1 MSTENLKLYEEVDN
15 LITNAFKEVKNSMQ
29 KSNESQ
35 DDMKKSFDEIGTA
48 ASAGADI
55 SLESNGGGDVIK
67 NKDKKDQDMESM
79 KKKKDCKS
87 EDGDEDEDD
96 KSKAKKA
103 KDKKDKEDDDDDDK
117 EDDKKNGKDDM
128 KKSFEVSQED
138 YEILVKAK
146 KEAQEKEELKKAQA
160 NPLYKSVSSLVDVVK
175 GLSAEIVQ
183 LKGDIGTLRKSP
195 ARDPKALLNQTE
207 VIEKSE
213 NSTTSGGKV
222 EGLRKSQVL
231 DVLLDLQKSNTID
244 GLIVMEYEATNKISN
259 PSVRDIV
266 NGELNKR
273 FGGK

>member
-48 ASAGADI
+48 ASAGADV

-67 NKDKKDQDMESM
+67 NKDKKDQDMESI

-103 KDKKDKEDDDDDDK
+103 KDKYKEDD
-117 EDDKKNGKDDM
+117 EDDKKENKKDGKEDM
-128 KKSFEVSQED
+128 KKSFEISQED
-138 YEILVKAK
+138 FEILAKAK
-146 KEAQEKEELKKAQA
+146 KDIEEKEQLKKAQA
-160 NPLYKSVSSLVDVVK
+160 NPLFKSVSSLVDVVK
-175 GLSAEIVQ
+175 GLSAEIIQ
-183 LKGDIGTLRKSP
+183 LKGDIGALRKSP

-222 EGLRKSQVL
+222 EGLKKSQVL
-231 DVLLDLQKSNTID
+231 DVLLDLQKSNTIAD
-244 GLIVMEYEATNKISN
+244 LVVMEYEATNKISN

-266 NGELNKR
+266 NGELNRR
-273 FGGK
+273 FSSK

>member
-15 LITNAFKEVKNSMQ
+15 LITNAFKEVKDSMQ

-48 ASAGADI
+48 ASAGADV

-67 NKDKKDQDMESM
+67 NKDKKDQDMENI

-87 EDGDEDEDD
+87 EDADEDEDD
-96 KSKAKKA
+96 KSKTKKA
-103 KDKKDKEDDDDDDK
+103 KEKEDE
-117 EDDKKNGKDDM
+117 EDDKKENKKGGKEDM

-146 KEAQEKEELKKAQA
+146 REAQEKEELEKAKA

-195 ARDPKALLNQTE
+195 ARDPKALLSQTE

-231 DVLLDLQKSNTID
+231 DVLLDLQKSNTIND
-244 GLIVMEYEATNKISN
+244 LIVMEYEATNKISN
-259 PSVRDIV
+259 PSIRDLV
-266 NGELNKR
+266 NSELNKR
-273 FGGK
+273 FGNK